1 MNKINLVNRPT
12 RAANHVNAW
21 GLITGS
27 YVLKTGNRWIASGAT
42 ILDPGLTDKSKSAK
56 VKSANKG
63 EQA

>member
-1 MNKINLVNRPT
+1 MNKINLVSRPT

-21 GLITGS
+21 GLIVGS

-42 ILDPGLTDKSKSAK
+42 ILDPGLTDKPKPAK
-56 VKSANKG
+56 VNLATKG